1 MIEQANQGSDG
12 GHVPD
17 LQSMTVHNRFDF
29 TDLSECKVS
38 WRSLS
43 SSDHDHALDFQ
54 NASSLGTSSAEGGVG
69 HASGAPHSCGHKLTL
84 VGLTAA
90 TKRVEINVTSPR
102 GFLLNTWRL
111 GSTPA
116 VAGWPEDSILSP
128 STQAGARSGGGEGR
142 RGGVARVVVR
152 VNTDGSLAITA
163 GGVAWAVSA
172 SGSVSATLGQTPLVA
187 AGPSLM
193 VLAIHKSES
202 DR

>member
-1 MIEQANQGSDG
+1 VIEQANQGSDG

-69 HASGAPHSCGHKLTL
+69 HASGAPHSRGHKLTL

-102 GFLLNTWRL
+102 GFLLNTYEKTAFLRHL
-111 GSTPA
+111 HIKTNILPRQARDKHRENSKKMPFSQVAPRIHTTGS
-116 VAGWPEDSILSP
+116 
-128 STQAGARSGGGEGR
+128 GR
-142 RGGVARVVVR
+142 VAR
-152 VNTDGSLAITA
+152 G
-163 GGVAWAVSA
+163 
-172 SGSVSATLGQTPLVA
+172 
-187 AGPSLM
+187 
-193 VLAIHKSES
+193 
-202 DR
+202 